1 MPNNRF
7 GWTKVLAQAPGSARV
22 LVVDDEVQV
31 RQSLTRLVTH
41 FGYEVKTAAS
51 AEEADHWLSSQRF
64 HVVLLDIE
72 LPRMKGVEF
81 LSWALE
87 KDPEQAVIMLTG
99 LDDPDLAIE
108 CIDKGA
114 RTYLVKPVEAEF
126 LRLALRDALAMRRL
140 LVERN
145 DLSVAVW
152 PPDGPETP
160 LHTRELPQP
169 GAGVPFF
176 TPCIPPGPSFSRPCR
191 PIPPSGL
198 KLRSLS

>member
-1 MPNNRF
+1 MANKRH
-7 GWTKVLAQAPGSARV
+7 GWTEVLAKAPREAKV
-22 LVVDDEVQV
+22 LVVDDEAHI
-31 RQSLTRLVTH
+31 RESLQRLVTH

-51 AEEADHWLSSQRF
+51 AEEADHWVSSMRF
-64 HVVLLDIE
+64 DVVLLDIE

-126 LRLALRDALAMRRL
+126 LRLALRDAMALRQL
-140 LVERN
+140 LMERN
-145 DLSVAVW
+145 DFS
-152 PPDGPETP
+152 
-160 LHTRELPQP
+160 
-169 GAGVPFF
+169 GAY
-176 TPCIPPGPSFSRPCR
+176 
-191 PIPPSGL
+191 
-198 KLRSLS
+198 